1 MAAFGWRKN
10 RPLGASLFG
19 EGHRFDFHQAVRL
32 LEILF
37 PGRPGVGEGTEPDRE
52 VVRFKSRVGLDFP
65 ASDVVAVRRRRRDEV
80 PVEMEVSFLG
90 LAGQFGPLPQSFA
103 ELILERST
111 QRDFALR
118 DFLDLFN
125 HRLASLL
132 YRVRKKYL
140 PVMEHKPPDEGLMA
154 TALYS
159 LVGLGTPGLLGRMG
173 VRDRA
178 LLLYTGLLV
187 GSPHTMVGLE
197 EMLSHYFAV
206 VARVEPFRGGWLV
219 LDLDQR
225 TALGARAGRNQ
236 RLGEGALLGGRVWD
250 QGAGF
255 ELRLGPMSM
264 RRFLSFLPSGH
275 AFARL
280 VALVRFYVGEEL
292 GFTVRLVLA
301 GREVPELRLGPAGDS
316 RLGWSARLPSM
327 RLEALPPE
335 APRPAGGDGGAT
347 PLPRL
352 GRAGG
357 GRLGWTTWL
366 RTREPAGDDSQ
377 VVFLGR
383 H

>member
-1 MAAFGWRKN
+1 MAAFGWRKD
-10 RPLGASLFG
+10 RAVGAALFG

-37 PGRPGVGEGTEPDRE
+37 PGRTGVGEGTEPERE

-65 ASDVVAVRRRRRDEV
+65 ASDVVEVRRRRGREGA
-80 PVEMEVSFLG
+80 PAEMVVSFLG

-103 ELILERST
+103 ELILERVG
-111 QRDFALR
+111 QHDFALR

-140 PVMEHKPPDEGLMA
+140 PVMEQKPPDEGLMA
-154 TALYS
+154 TS
-159 LVGLGTPGLLGRMG
+159 LFSLAGLGTPGLLGRMG
-173 VRDRA
+173 VQDRA

-206 VARVEPFRGGWLV
+206 EARVEPFRGGWLV
-219 LDLDQR
+219 LDPEQR
-225 TALGARAGRNQ
+225 TALGARTGCNH
-236 RLGEGALLGGRVWD
+236 RLGEEALLGSRVWD

-255 ELRLGPMSM
+255 ELRLGPMSL

-275 AFARL
+275 AFASL

-292 GFTVRLVLA
+292 GFSVRLVLA
-301 GREVPELRLGPAGDS
+301 AAEVPELRLGPAGDS
-316 RLGWSARLPSM
+316 RLGWSARLPAP
-327 RLEALPPE
+327 RPE
-335 APRPAGGDGGAT
+335 VPRPAGGDGGEA
-347 PLPRL
+347 PLLRL

-366 RTREPAGDDSQ
+366 RIRAPERDDGQ
-377 VVFLGR
+377 VVFVGR